1 MIIMIRQLFDAD
13 NNIEKLELGEKD
25 FLQLQQIKDFQPD
38 IIVGTCTEDSLLVLE
53 LAMAAKVSYAIF
65 EPNLTQ
71 IEDALRKTLADEYRQ
86 CGKIIY
92 LHKHDQE
99 QLEIVGSLVHTFY
112 KVGELMIDGDYMDA
126 CEQMAFDSI
135 YWGVQVIS

>member
-38 IIVGTCTEDSLLVLE
+38 IIVGTCAEDSLLVLE

-65 EPNLTQ
+65 EPKLAQ
-71 IEDALRKTLADEYRQ
+71 IEDTLRKTLADEYRQ

-92 LHKHDQE
+92 LQKHDQV
-99 QLEIVGSLVHTFY
+99 QLEIEGSLVHTFH